1 MRRRTLSPLWSC
13 LRNSLCTCGS
23 HSSDTATSASTRP
36 PSRRSSVLSWVTA
49 SDISI
54 TVWHG
59 CPHVRSWA
67 AFSQGAY
74 SRMIPRKSHHCAG
87 PWKEGKSSE
96 SRSLEPRSVS
106 TLLLLESGL
115 GSLHETECRARVSR
129 TYPHNFVHNPSSSLF
144 LMFLA
149 ETTARMC
156 QLSLANLVL
165 MTFLVF
171 SLLCIWITCSKLYG
185 TQNHLENL
193 LTTDFWAPPSDIL
206 IHWIYSGAPI
216 LFF

>member
-1 MRRRTLSPLWSC
+1 MAAVPQTRLLLLPRGRRAEEVQCSPEWLHQTSQSRYDMAV
-13 LRNSLCTCGS
+13 L
-23 HSSDTATSASTRP
+23 TSAAGLLFLRGPTQSP
-36 PSRRSSVLSWVTA
+36 V
-49 SDISI
+49 
-54 TVWHG
+54 
-59 CPHVRSWA
+59 
-67 AFSQGAY
+67 
-74 SRMIPRKSHHCAG
+74 RMIPRKSHHCAG

-96 SRSLEPRSVS
+96 SRSLEPRSAS
-106 TLLLLESGL
+106 TLLVLESGL

-129 TYPHNFVHNPSSSLF
+129 IYPYNFVHNPTSSFF

-149 ETTARMC
+149 EMTARMC
-156 QLSLANLVL
+156 QLSVANLVL

-185 TQNHLENL
+185 TPNHLENL

-216 LFF
+216 LLF